1 MKSLFLRPFLRHIAQ
16 KRFFYLLIAILTFII
31 GNPFIKDPLPMQF
44 HFLTDLF
51 ITIIFIT
58 ATYAL
63 SEKKRQLTISILL
76 AAPLLILTWA
86 KYVIDNFYI
95 DIIGYIFVALF
106 LGYIVIC
113 LADFIFEQK
122 EVTKDVIAAAL
133 IIFLLIALVWTF
145 VYAVLDAVY
154 PGSFSFGAKPHSDV
168 YHFVYFSFVTLT
180 TLGYGDIVPLTE
192 RARALVIMEA
202 VVGQIYLVVGVAWLV
217 GMHVSRRSR

>member
-1 MKSLFLRPFLRHIAQ
+1 MKNILLRSFFRHVARQ
-16 KRFFYLLIAILTFII
+16 RFIYLLIAILVFII
-31 GNPFIKDPLPMQF
+31 GNPFIKDPLPVRFQF
-44 HFLTDLF
+44 LSDLF

-76 AAPLLILTWA
+76 AAPLLVLTWA

-95 DIIGYIFVALF
+95 DIIGYTFVVLF

-122 EVTKDVIAAAL
+122 EVTKEVIAAAL

-168 YHFVYFSFVTLT
+168 YHFV
-180 TLGYGDIVPLTE
+180 IVFFLSIAKQKQLPC
-192 RARALVIMEA
+192 
-202 VVGQIYLVVGVAWLV
+202 
-217 GMHVSRRSR
+217 H